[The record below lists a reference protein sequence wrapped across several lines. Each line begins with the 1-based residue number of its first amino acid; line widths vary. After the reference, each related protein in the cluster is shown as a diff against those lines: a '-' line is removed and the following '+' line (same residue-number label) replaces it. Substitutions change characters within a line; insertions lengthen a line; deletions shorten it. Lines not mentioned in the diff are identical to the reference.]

1 MTKDS
6 ERFLRDPEL
15 RAILYRNAN
24 GLCQKCNNPLP
35 DYWHADHVI
44 PWSVSPRTNVFE
56 MQALCPTCN
65 LRKGDETVH
74 RLPVFEFNR
83 NKFRIG
89 QRDAFDETVLRIQ
102 HRDESHTA
110 IVLRLGME
118 SPTICK

>member
-56 MQALCPTCN
+56 MQLCARPATYVRETRPCIDYPFLN
-65 LRKGDETVH
+65 LTGIS
-74 RLPVFEFNR
+74 F
-83 NKFRIG
+83 G
-89 QRDAFDETVLRIQ
+89 
-102 HRDESHTA
+102 
-110 IVLRLGME
+110 
-118 SPTICK
+118 